1 MTNHAAQRHILHCKP
16 VRPMTLSAHA
26 AKGRRLIGVRVVS
39 GVKKALATACLLL
52 AFAGLASGCAPL
64 VVGGVGVA
72 GAVTAT
78 EERGLGGFV
87 SDVEIQTS
95 INKLWFDHSVDLLNR
110 LDMTVHGGRVLL
122 TGQAKDAQ
130 QRLDAVRL
138 AWQAAGV
145 KEVINEIQVD
155 ENEGSIVDT
164 AKDSWITA
172 QIRGRLTVDLAIS
185 SQNYTIDTVRS
196 VVYLMGVAKNQ
207 QELDAVLQHA
217 RSVGGVL
224 RVVTYVRLPAA
235 APAS

>member
-1 MTNHAAQRHILHCKP
+1 MKNRAAQQHLSHCKRDRP
-16 VRPMTLSAHA
+16 VTLSAHA
-26 AKGRRLIGVRVVS
+26 AKGRRLIGVPVLS

-52 AFAGLASGCAPL
+52 AFAASASGCAPL

-72 GAVTAT
+72 GALTAT

-87 SDVEIQTS
+87 SDIEIQTS
-95 INKLWFDHSVDLLNR
+95 INKLWFDYSVDMLNR

-122 TGQAKDAQ
+122 TGRAKDAQ

-138 AWQAAGV
+138 AWQASGV
-145 KEVINEIQVD
+145 KEVINEIQID
-155 ENEGSIVDT
+155 ENEGSIVDS
-164 AKDSWITA
+164 AKDSWITT
-172 QIRGRLTVDLAIS
+172 QIRGRITIDLAIS
-185 SQNYTIDTVRS
+185 SQNYTIDTVRG
-196 VVYLMGVAKNQ
+196 VVYLMGVAKSQ

-224 RVVTYVRLPAA
+224 RVVTYVRLLAA

>member
-1 MTNHAAQRHILHCKP
+1 MTKHAAQRHILHCKLDRP
-16 VRPMTLSAHA
+16 VTLSGHA
-26 AKGRRLIGVRVVS
+26 AKGRRLTGVPVVS
-39 GVKKALATACLLL
+39 GVKKALAAACLLL
-52 AFAGLASGCAPL
+52 AFAASASGCAPL
-64 VVGGVGVA
+64 VVGGIGVA

-95 INKLWFDHSVDLLNR
+95 INKLWFDHSVDMLNR
-110 LDMTVHGGRVLL
+110 LDMTVHSGRVLL
-122 TGQAKDAQ
+122 TGRAKDAQ

-145 KEVINEIQVD
+145 KEVINEIQID
-155 ENEGSIVDT
+155 ENEGSIVDS

-185 SQNYTIDTVRS
+185 SQNYTIDTVRG
-196 VVYLMGVAKNQ
+196 VVYLMGVAKSQ
-207 QELDAVLQHA
+207 SELDAVLQHA

-235 APAS
+235 PAS

>member
-1 MTNHAAQRHILHCKP
+1 MKDHAARRCILHCKP
-16 VRPMTLSAHA
+16 DRRMTLSAHA

-39 GVKKALATACLLL
+39 GVNKALATACLLL
-52 AFAGLASGCAPL
+52 AFAALASGCAPL

-145 KEVINEIQVD
+145 KEVINEIQID

-185 SQNYTIDTVRS
+185 SQNYTIDTVRG